1 MGAAPTQ
8 GRRWFAQRASPV
20 SPGVAGSRQWFLAF
34 LALGALALTQPLLD
48 IYGDHPQVFVSSQAG
63 RAQILAFA
71 LLATFALPL
80 VATLVVVTCGRLHHG
95 ADRWVAVPIGLFLG
109 AVVGLVAAR
118 SLVPDHTWAAFVFA
132 AVGAV
137 ATLPLLQWAQGRQ
150 LLAYVSLLAPL
161 SLALFLFGSPTAP
174 LLWQDEAAASVGAIA
189 RPAPIV
195 YLQLDELPIAQLLT
209 SEHEINADLF
219 PNFAR
224 LAERSHWYRNAV
236 SPSHATEVAV
246 PSILTGTLGENDRDP
261 TSRGYPDNLFTLV
274 GGSYRLHVTE
284 DVTDLCPAEL
294 CPGPAA
300 GFGDLLSDASV
311 VYSHLSVPTA
321 WQEDLVPIDG
331 TWSGFAGTG
340 EVTVP
345 ATGLSDLPV
354 PRPDD
359 RLSWVDDWQ
368 RMIDDLG
375 TVDGGAV
382 DGGAVDG
389 GAAEQPALW
398 YTHVRTPH
406 PPWGTNPTGTH
417 YHDPEDVSDLPL
429 GVEDDQW
436 VDLPG
441 SSLVGLQRHL
451 LQLGFVDTMLG
462 RTIDRLD
469 ETGLWDEAVVV
480 VLADHGNSFRPG
492 DFRRTPTAENVD
504 DIYHVPLFM
513 HVPGQRNGR
522 VHDEPV
528 NTIDVLPTLIET
540 LGADVDW
547 DLDGRSL
554 LDLDPA
560 PRPHQYV
567 PFNAA
572 GPADTS
578 AAALGPLVDELDRR
592 VPDRTTWAGVVNG
605 PARTA
610 EVGADLGSLD
620 ARPDVLRWH
629 IVQGNSLDHVDR
641 RRGIVP
647 TVLTGQLEV
656 PRSVTSTTLRVAVN
670 GTIAGTGSYLR
681 TGATAATFY
690 AVLTEDLVP
699 NGEARVALLVE
710 GDGGRWVTGRDD
722 DLAPVYR
729 DEDGTVIEPV
739 PETRG
744 LRVYVQGASRSGD
757 ELIVEAT
764 AFQKITDEPAD
775 RFLVYAGDQLLGTTA
790 PNADTP
796 DIATMNDGAEAL
808 ERTGLRLTIAA
819 GDVPEGTRL
828 LTVVALIGDEAVA
841 EGVTITD

>member
-1 MGAAPTQ
+1 MAPVPE
-8 GRRWFAQRASPV
+8 GFA
-20 SPGVAGSRQWFLAF
+20 GVRQWFLAF

-63 RAQILAFA
+63 PGQILAFA
-71 LLATFALPL
+71 LLATFAVP
-80 VATLVVVTCGRLHHG
+80 VVVTLVVVLAGRVHRG
-95 ADRWVAVPIGLFLG
+95 ADRWVALPLGLVLG
-109 AVVGLVAAR
+109 AVVGLVTAR
-118 SLVPDHTWAAFVFA
+118 SLVPDHTWAALLLA
-132 AVGAV
+132 AVGAA
-137 ATLPLLQWAQGRQ
+137 ATLPLLQWGQGRQ
-150 LLAYVSLLAPL
+150 VLAYVSLLAPL
-161 SLALFLFGSPTAP
+161 SLALFLFGSSTSP
-174 LLWQDEAAASVGAIA
+174 LLWQDEAAASDGAIA
-189 RPAPIV
+189 RPAPVV
-195 YLQLDELPIAQLLT
+195 YLQLDELPVAQLMT
-209 SEHEINADLF
+209 SGHEINADLF

-246 PSILTGTLGENDRDP
+246 PSILSGTLGENDRDP

-294 CPGPAA
+294 CPGPDA

-311 VYSHLSVPTA
+311 VYSHLSVPAA
-321 WQEDLVPIDG
+321 WQDDLVPIDG

-340 EVTVP
+340 EVAVP
-345 ATGLSDLPV
+345 AAGITDLPV
-354 PRPDD
+354 PRADD
-359 RLSWVDDWQ
+359 RLAWVDDWQ

-375 TVDGGAV
+375 TGEGDG
-382 DGGAVDG
+382 
-389 GAAEQPALW
+389 AEQPALW

-406 PPWGTNPTGTH
+406 PPWATNPTGTH

-429 GVEDDQW
+429 GVEADQW
-436 VDLPG
+436 VDHPG
-441 SSLVGLQRHL
+441 SSLAGLQRHL

-480 VLADHGNSFRPG
+480 VLADHGNSFQPG
-492 DFRRTPTAENVD
+492 DFRRTPTADNVD
-504 DIYHVPLFM
+504 DVYHVPLFM
-513 HVPGQRNGR
+513 HVPGQRGGQ

-528 NTIDVLPTLIET
+528 NTLDVLPTLIDT

-547 DLDGRSL
+547 ELDGRSL
-554 LDLDPA
+554 LDLDA
-560 PRPHQYV
+560 TPRPHQFV

-578 AAALGPLVDELDRR
+578 PAALGPLVDELDRR
-592 VPDRTTWAGVVNG
+592 IPDRTNWAGVVNG
-605 PARTA
+605 PARSA
-610 EVGADLGSLD
+610 KVGTDVRSLG
-620 ARPDVLRWH
+620 ARPGVLRWH
-629 IVQGNSLDHVDR
+629 ILQANSLDHVDR

-656 PRSVTSTTLRVAVN
+656 PEWVTSTTLRVAVN

-699 NGEARVALLVE
+699 DGDARVSLLVE
-710 GDGGRWVTGRDD
+710 GDGGRWLTGRDD

-729 DEDGTVIEPV
+729 DVDGTVLEPG

-744 LRVYVQGASRSGD
+744 LRVYVQGARRTGD

-775 RFLVYAGDQLLGTTA
+775 RFLVYAGDRLLGATA

-796 DIATMNDGAEAL
+796 DIAAMNDGAEAL
-808 ERTGLRLTIAA
+808 ERTGLRLAISA
-819 GDVPEGTRL
+819 DEVPPGTRL
-828 LTVVALIGDEAVA
+828 LTVVALIRDEAVA
-841 EGVTITD
+841 EGVTITG